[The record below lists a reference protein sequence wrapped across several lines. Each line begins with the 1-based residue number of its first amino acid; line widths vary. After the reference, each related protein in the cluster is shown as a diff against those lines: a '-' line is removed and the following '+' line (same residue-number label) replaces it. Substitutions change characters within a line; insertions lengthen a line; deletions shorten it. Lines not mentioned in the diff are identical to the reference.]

1 MRLAP
6 AAAFVLTVV
15 VMNSALAQVK
25 TATPGAAAPATA
37 PAAADAVA
45 AGVMKP
51 GLWEIANVIDV
62 AGTNSRRTITSR
74 SCYSAADVTSA
85 ARLIPVQREAGL
97 KCENRDIKAQGDA
110 VSWAV
115 ACTGQ
120 GGSMTGKGTL
130 TLGVD
135 SFAGQASLIVKTD
148 AKTGAKSQKMQQ
160 SMAGRRLGECQ

>member
-6 AAAFVLTVV
+6 AAAFLLLVV

-25 TATPGAAAPATA
+25 TAAPVAAAPAV
-37 PAAADAVA
+37 AADITSS
-45 AGVMKP
+45 VMKP

-62 AGTNSRRTITSR
+62 AGTTSRRTITSR

-85 ARLIPVQREAGL
+85 ARVLPVQREVGL
-97 KCENRDIKAQGDA
+97 KCENRDVKVQGDA
-110 VSWAV
+110 VSWAI

-120 GGSMTGKGTL
+120 GSSMAGKGTL
-130 TLGVD
+130 TLGAD
-135 SFAGQASLIVKTD
+135 GFAGQASLVIKSD
-148 AKTGAKSQKMQQ
+148 AKTGAKSQKVQQ